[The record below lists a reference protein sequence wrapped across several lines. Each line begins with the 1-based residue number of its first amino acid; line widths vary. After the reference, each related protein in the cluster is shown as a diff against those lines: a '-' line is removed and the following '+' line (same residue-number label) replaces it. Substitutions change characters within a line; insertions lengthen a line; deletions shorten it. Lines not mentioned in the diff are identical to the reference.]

1 MTLQHSL
8 GHITHDNDSNRRT
21 DYLYRISLKCLV
33 KNSEG
38 EVLVVKETGRD
49 WWDLPG
55 GGMDHGED
63 IKKTLAREMKEEV
76 NMEGDFAYRIIAVD
90 EPMYLE
96 KHDFWQLRLIF
107 EITPES
113 MTFSAGD
120 DGDEISFMKS
130 EDLEYSE
137 KETERRIR
145 RYDLVSTSHEAVL
158 L

>member
-8 GHITHDNDSNRRT
+8 GHISHDNGSTRRT

-33 KNSEG
+33 KNDKD

-63 IKKTLAREMKEEV
+63 LKATLAREMKEEV
-76 NMEGDFAYRIIAVD
+76 NMEGDFSYRVISVD

-96 KHDFWQLRLIF
+96 AHDFWQLRLIF
-107 EITPES
+107 EITPEN

-120 DGDEISFMKS
+120 DGDEIAFIKS
-130 EDLEYSE
+130 ELLGNSK
-137 KETERRIR
+137 KEIERRIR
-145 RYDLVSTSHEAVL
+145 RYDLASLNLGLS
-158 L
+158 